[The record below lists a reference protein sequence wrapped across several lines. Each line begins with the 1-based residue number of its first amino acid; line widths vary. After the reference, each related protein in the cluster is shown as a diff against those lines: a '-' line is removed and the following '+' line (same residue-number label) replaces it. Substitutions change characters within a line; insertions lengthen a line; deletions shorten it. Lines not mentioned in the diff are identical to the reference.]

1 VRDPPRLLIQV
12 DHGPMNA
19 PARDYKREQGATAA
33 TDENASPERVL
44 ELADAAGRI
53 AAEKGRAIQ
62 GITEQTKILALNA
75 TIEAARAG
83 EAGKGFAVV
92 ASEVK
97 NVSLEVERLA
107 REMQSGLAG
116 AFDQLRTVGERMIV
130 QTRGQR
136 LQDLCLNA
144 IEIIDRNLYERTCDV
159 RWWATDSAVVDALA
173 DPTPERLAYAEKRLG
188 VILNAYTVYLD
199 LWLCDANGRVVAHG
213 RPDRYPG
220 LRGLDVAGET
230 WFQQA
235 MATGSGD
242 EYAVADVATCA
253 ALGNAPVATYAAA
266 VREGGE
272 THGRVQG
279 VLGIHF
285 DWGPQAQVVV
295 SGVRLTEEE
304 KARSRVL
311 LLDAGHRV
319 IAASDGRGIF
329 AETFPL
335 ETHGRYAGSYTDA
348 RGATIA
354 FHLTPGY
361 ETYRG
366 LGWYGCIV
374 QSART

>member
-1 VRDPPRLLIQV
+1 MNILAENSKTRDR
-12 DHGPMNA
+12 
-19 PARDYKREQGATAA
+19 REAAMSAT
-33 TDENASPERVL
+33 ENASPERVL

-62 GITEQTKILALNA
+62 GITGQTKILALNA

-116 AFDQLRTVGERMIV
+116 AFEQLRTVGERMIV

-173 DPTPERLAYAEKRLG
+173 DASPERLAFAEKRLG
-188 VILNAYTVYLD
+188 VILGAYTVYLD
-199 LWLCDANGRVVAHG
+199 LWLCDTTGKVVAHG

-220 LRGLDVAGET
+220 LRGLDVSAEA
-230 WFQQA
+230 WFSQA
-235 MATGSGD
+235 MATASGD
-242 EYAVADVATCA
+242 DYAVTDANTCA
-253 ALGNAPVATYAAA
+253 ALGNSPVATYATA

-272 THGRVQG
+272 IQGRVQG

-285 DWGPQAQVVV
+285 DWGPQAEAVVK
-295 SGVRLTEEE
+295 GVRLTEAE
-304 KARSRVL
+304 KAHSRVL
-311 LLDAGHRV
+311 LLDARGRV

-329 AETFPL
+329 TETFPL
-335 ETHGRYAGSYTDA
+335 ETQGRHTGSYTDSQ
-348 RGATIA
+348 GTTIA

-366 LGWYGCIV
+366 LGWYGCIA
-374 QSART
+374 QAARK